1 MCILCAFKVV
11 CLKWRREVC
20 WHYTHWFALC
30 LSYQHT
36 TYFLCRDFFSL
47 PLLLFDETLS
57 WWICWAS
64 ENIRA
69 VFVRNCSLG
78 SYAMNKN
85 ISLGPLNGSIVW
97 LLASKGQ
104 LISKCLFLTS
114 FLPENK
120 RKNLTLLLWYL
131 KSKLFLFVFWKNWR
145 QPKRHFE
152 INWPLEAKA
161 LILWVHPVF
170 SWRNDG

>member
-1 MCILCAFKVV
+1 MLQNMWWAGHIFSQGQPMCILCAFKVV

-85 ISLGPLNGSIVW
+85 ISLGLLNVSIVR
-97 LLASKGQ
+97 LLASYR
-104 LISKCLFLTS
+104 S
-114 FLPENK
+114 FWVRLLP
-120 RKNLTLLLWYL
+120 
-131 KSKLFLFVFWKNWR
+131 FAPF
-145 QPKRHFE
+145 
-152 INWPLEAKA
+152 
-161 LILWVHPVF
+161 
-170 SWRNDG
+170 